1 MIYLIFIAGSLST
14 KFQGQQDFRVMS
26 NVWRLAEASY
36 SFCSGGD
43 TDEDIGRVNS
53 EDEVC
58 IGFQR

>member
-14 KFQGQQDFRVMS
+14 MFQGQQDFRVMS

-36 SFCSGGD
+36 SFRSGGD